1 MTRVDR
7 WETYIY
13 TLSSTYWKPTI
24 WSEAPDVK
32 QLGPNMCEV
41 RGLTQRPGHRGQ
53 GSDLRVSLSSQPITT
68 FTWLWES
75 VFKFQWK
82 RLGVYY
88 TWGWIAKQK
97 NLSSRTMRALKFLRV
112 DVLAWVFP
120 MDTQWTLNG
129 HSMDTQWTL
138 QWSLGI
144 TSHL

>member
-53 GSDLRVSLSSQPITT
+53 GSDLRVSLSSQPIDH
-68 FTWLWES
+68 LHMVVS
-75 VFKFQWK
+75 VSIPIPVEEA
-82 RLGVYY
+82 R
-88 TWGWIAKQK
+88 
-97 NLSSRTMRALKFLRV
+97 
-112 DVLAWVFP
+112 
-120 MDTQWTLNG
+120 
-129 HSMDTQWTL
+129 
-138 QWSLGI
+138 SL
-144 TSHL
+144 SHLRLDS